1 MKFNKKRLKKIAFV
15 ILFEILFLTITTPVL
30 FLYGPYDSLRKMAIS
45 TVLATRHSYLIDK
58 YIPKEVVNKA
68 LGNEI
73 VQEVSATTIPN
84 GKLDD
89 QVQIKYKNDNEI
101 TRYNVQTDSFDGYL
115 LEIKDPTKIKVAMTK
130 ELGKSGQKTSDMAKE
145 NDAIAAINGGS
156 FVDESSDGTKYAGTG
171 SYPGGF
177 VISDGKVIYPIS
189 HIDENKK
196 ENVLAFTKSGHL
208 IVGDRSIK
216 ELKEMDVK
224 EAICFRP
231 PTLIING
238 KRQIKDKYEGG
249 LNPRTAIGQKSDGT
263 VLFLVIDGRK
273 SISKMGATLYDV
285 QEVLLDY
292 GAVNAGNLDGGY
304 SSTMYYEGEV
314 INSPNS
320 WNGERTVA
328 TAFYVEK

>member
-1 MKFNKKRLKKIAFV
+1 MKLNKKKLKKIV
-15 ILFEILFLTITTPVL
+15 LIVLFEIIFLTITTPVL
-30 FLYGPYDSLRKMAIS
+30 FLYGPYDSIRKMAIS

-58 YIPKEVVNKA
+58 YIPKNVVNKV
-68 LGNEI
+68 LEGDI
-73 VQEVSATTIPN
+73 VQQASATNNSNDKIDT
-84 GKLDD
+84 
-89 QVQIKYKNDNEI
+89 QVEIKHKNDNEI
-101 TRYNVQTDSFDGYL
+101 IRYNIQTDSFDGYL
-115 LEIKDPTKIKVAMTK
+115 LEIKDPTKIKVAMTN
-130 ELGKSGQKTSDMAKE
+130 ELGKSGQKTSDMARE
-145 NDAIAAINGGS
+145 HDAIVAINGGS

-177 VISDGKVIYPIS
+177 VISDGKVIYPTTDV
-189 HIDENKK
+189 DENQK

-216 ELKEMDVK
+216 ELKEIDVK

-249 LNPRTAIGQKSDGT
+249 LNPRTAIGQKADGT

-273 SISKMGATLYDV
+273 SITKMGATLYDV

-292 GAVNAGNLDGGY
+292 GAINAGNLDGGY

>member
-1 MKFNKKRLKKIAFV
+1 MKFNKKKLKKIAFIV
-15 ILFEILFLTITTPVL
+15 LFEILFLTITTPIL

-58 YIPKEVVNKA
+58 YIPKSVVNKVFE
-68 LGNEI
+68 NEI
-73 VQEVSATTIPN
+73 TQEASAATLSDKIDTH
-84 GKLDD
+84 
-89 QVQIKYKNDNEI
+89 VEIKHKNDNEI
-101 TRYNVQTDSFDGYL
+101 IRYNIQTDSFDGYL

-130 ELGKSGQKTSDMAKE
+130 ELGKSGQKTSDMAKD
-145 NDAIAAINGGS
+145 NNAIAAINGGS

-171 SYPGGF
+171 SYPGGY
-177 VISDGKVIYPIS
+177 VISDGKVIYPTS
-189 HIDENKK
+189 DIDENQK

-249 LNPRTAIGQKSDGT
+249 LNPRTAIGQKADGT

-273 SISKMGATLYDV
+273 SLTKMGATLYDV

-292 GAVNAGNLDGGY
+292 GAINAGNLDGGY